1 MIKIII
7 DMNLPPSLVS
17 ILENEGWEALHWS
30 AIGDPGAT
38 DSEIMRYAMK
48 GGYIVLTHD
57 LDFGAILAATGWK
70 TPSVIQIRTQ
80 DVFPEAIGK
89 MVIATI
95 HQFSDEIKKGALISV
110 DESRSRAR
118 ILPIP

>member
-7 DMNLPPSLVS
+7 DMNLPPGLVS
-17 ILENEGWEALHWS
+17 ILENEGWEALHRS

-48 GGYIVLTHD
+48 GGYIVLTND

-89 MVIATI
+89 MVITTI

>member
-30 AIGDPGAT
+30 SIGDPGAT
-38 DSEIMRYAMK
+38 DSEIMRYAKK
-48 GGYIVLTHD
+48 GGYVVLTHD

-80 DVFPEAIGK
+80 DVFPESIGN
-89 MVIATI
+89 MIIATI
-95 HQFSDEIKKGALISV
+95 HQFLDDIKKGAQISV
-110 DESRSRAR
+110 DESQSRAR

>member
-7 DMNLPPSLVS
+7 DMNLPPILVS

-30 AIGDPGAT
+30 SIGDPGAT
-38 DSEIMRYAMK
+38 DSEIMRYAKK
-48 GGYIVLTHD
+48 GGYLVLTHD

-70 TPSVIQIRTQ
+70 TPSVIQILTQ
-80 DVFPEAIGK
+80 DVFPEAIGN
-89 MVIATI
+89 MIIATI
-95 HQFSDEIKKGALISV
+95 HQFLDDVKKGALISV

>member
-38 DSEIMRYAMK
+38 DSEIMRYAKK
-48 GGYIVLTHD
+48 GGHIVLTHD

-70 TPSVIQIRTQ
+70 TPSVIQVRTQ

-89 MVIATI
+89 MVIAAI

>member
-7 DMNLPPSLVS
+7 DMNLPPILVS

-30 AIGDPGAT
+30 SIGDPGAT
-38 DSEIMRYAMK
+38 DSEIMRYAKK
-48 GGYIVLTHD
+48 GGYVVLTHD

-80 DVFPEAIGK
+80 DVFPESIGN
-89 MVIATI
+89 MIIATI
-95 HQFSDEIKKGALISV
+95 HQFLDDIKKGALISV

>member
-7 DMNLPPSLVS
+7 DMNLPISLVS

-30 AIGDPGAT
+30 SIGDPGAT
-38 DSEIMRYAMK
+38 DSEIMRYAKK

-80 DVFPEAIGK
+80 DVFPESIGN
-89 MVIATI
+89 MIIATI
-95 HQFSDEIKKGALISV
+95 HQFLDDIKKGALISV

>member
-7 DMNLPPSLVS
+7 DIYLPPSLVS

-30 AIGDPGAT
+30 SIGDPGAT
-38 DSEIMRYAMK
+38 DSEIMRYAKK
-48 GGYIVLTHD
+48 GGYVILTHD

-80 DVFPEAIGK
+80 DVFPESIGN
-89 MVIATI
+89 MIIATI
-95 HQFSDEIKKGALISV
+95 HQFLDDIKKGALISV

>member
-30 AIGDPGAT
+30 SIGDPGAT
-38 DSEIMRYAMK
+38 DSEIMRYAKK

-80 DVFPEAIGK
+80 DVFPESIGN
-89 MVIATI
+89 MIIATI
-95 HQFSDEIKKGALISV
+95 HQFLDDIKKGALISV

>member
-17 ILENEGWEALHWS
+17 ILDNEGWEALHWS
-30 AIGDPGAT
+30 SIGDPGAT
-38 DSEIMRYAMK
+38 DSEIMRYAKK
-48 GGYIVLTHD
+48 GGYVVLTHD

-80 DVFPEAIGK
+80 DVFPESIGN
-89 MVIATI
+89 MIIATI
-95 HQFSDEIKKGALISV
+95 HQFLDDIKKGALISV

>member
-30 AIGDPGAT
+30 SIGDPGAT
-38 DSEIMRYAMK
+38 DSEIMRYAKK
-48 GGYIVLTHD
+48 GGYVVLTHD

-80 DVFPEAIGK
+80 DVFPEAIGN
-89 MVIATI
+89 MIIATI
-95 HQFSDEIKKGALISV
+95 HQFSDDIKKGALISV

>member
-30 AIGDPGAT
+30 SIGDPGAT
-38 DSEIMRYAMK
+38 DSEIMRYAKK
-48 GGYIVLTHD
+48 GGYVVLTHD
-57 LDFGAILAATGWK
+57 LHFGAILAATGWK

-80 DVFPEAIGK
+80 DVFPESIGN
-89 MVIATI
+89 MIIATI
-95 HQFSDEIKKGALISV
+95 HQFLDDIKKGALISV

>member
-17 ILENEGWEALHWS
+17 ILKNEGWETLHWS
-30 AIGDPGAT
+30 SIGDPGAT
-38 DSEIMRYAMK
+38 DSEIMRYAKK
-48 GGYIVLTHD
+48 GGYMVITHD

-89 MVIATI
+89 MIIATI
-95 HQFSDEIKKGALISV
+95 HQFSNEIKKGALISV

>member
-17 ILENEGWEALHWS
+17 ILENEGWEVLHWS

>member
-7 DMNLPPSLVS
+7 DIYLPPSLVS

-30 AIGDPGAT
+30 SIGDPGAT
-38 DSEIMRYAMK
+38 DSEIMRYAKK
-48 GGYIVLTHD
+48 GGYVVLTHD

-80 DVFPEAIGK
+80 DVFPESIGN
-89 MVIATI
+89 MIIATI
-95 HQFSDEIKKGALISV
+95 HQFLDDIKKGALISV

>member
-7 DMNLPPSLVS
+7 DMNLPPILVS

>member
-30 AIGDPGAT
+30 SIGDPGAT
-38 DSEIMRYAMK
+38 DSEIMRYAKK
-48 GGYIVLTHD
+48 GGYVVLTHD

-80 DVFPEAIGK
+80 DVFPESIGN
-89 MVIATI
+89 MIIATI
-95 HQFSDEIKKGALISV
+95 HQFLDDIKKGALISV